1 MPVIFHRQVKGIIL
15 VSACVTDQGE
25 ESERISG
32 YYSRPWQWE
41 AMRSNIEFAAQFG
54 STDDPFI
61 PWSEQQQV
69 ADGLKTKLCKFD
81 DRGHFM
87 NTVFPE
93 LLSFAT
99 SVASE

>member
-1 MPVIFHRQVKGIIL
+1 M
-15 VSACVTDQGE
+15 

-32 YYSRPWQWE
+32 YYSRPWQWD
-41 AMRSNIEFAAQFG
+41 AMLKNVEFAAQFG

-69 ADGLKTKLCKFD
+69 VDGLQTQLFKFE

-87 NTVFPE
+87 NTAFPE
-93 LLSFAT
+93 LLSFVT
-99 SVASE
+99 SKISK

>member
-69 ADGLKTKLCKFD
+69 ADGLKTKLFKFD